1 MDMNDKDWDE
11 LILKALKTDQ
21 QLPDGLSRRL
31 EEQIDRWAAADEQL
45 KRKRF
50 SPTRQWIGIAAT
62 ALLLLG
68 LSGLYLMQTPTIP
81 DTYSNPKEAAA
92 ATEKALLLL
101 SQNLNKGFEQ
111 VEKANLEMEKAQVIL
126 NKTIKND

>member
-11 LILKALKTDQ
+11 LIQKALKADQ

-45 KRKRF
+45 KRKCF

-62 ALLLLG
+62 TLLLLG
-68 LSGLYLMQTPTIP
+68 LSGLYFMQTPTIP